1 MSVSYSLLDVVQKVL
16 SSMDGDEVNSV
27 SDTTESLQVAEV
39 AGVVY
44 NQLILTSD
52 APEEYRL
59 FSLTASGDTGLPVV
73 MYRPASFETIDWIK
87 YKRNL
92 EDPTDLKWTLMKP
105 VLFDEF
111 LKRQDGLSTT
121 DTNVSQM
128 SLTLANTTLEILYY
142 NDRAPDYYT
151 TFNDNTIIFN
161 SIDLAVDT
169 TLQNSKTLCYG
180 QYSNLFLLVDN
191 FTPTFDGNLHQIWLN
206 ETKALASAE
215 MRQVTNAKAEQYAR
229 KGWIKLQDSKQAV
242 NTGSYY
248 DKYPDYSR
256 K

>member
-1 MSVSYSLLDVVQKVL
+1 MSVKYSLLDIVQAVL
-16 SSMDGDEVNSV
+16 SSMDGDEIDSV
-27 SDTTESLQVAEV
+27 SDTTESLQVANV
-39 AGVVY
+39 AKVVY
-44 NQLILTSD
+44 NQILLTAD
-52 APEEYRL
+52 LPESYRL
-59 FSLTASGDTGLPVV
+59 FGLTASGDADLPVV
-73 MYRPASFETIDWIK
+73 MYRPDGFESVDWIK

-92 EDPTDLKWTLMKP
+92 EDPTDLKWTLMHG

-128 SLTLANTTLEILYY
+128 SLVLDDTTLEILYY

-151 TFNDNTIIFN
+151 TFDDGTVIFN
-161 SIDLAVDT
+161 SIDLDVDT
-169 TLQNSKTLCYG
+169 TLQNAKTLCYG
-180 QYSNLFLLVDN
+180 KYSTQFILIDSFI
-191 FTPTFDGNLHQIWLN
+191 PSFDGNAHQIWLN

-248 DKYPDYSR
+248 NKLPDYGR